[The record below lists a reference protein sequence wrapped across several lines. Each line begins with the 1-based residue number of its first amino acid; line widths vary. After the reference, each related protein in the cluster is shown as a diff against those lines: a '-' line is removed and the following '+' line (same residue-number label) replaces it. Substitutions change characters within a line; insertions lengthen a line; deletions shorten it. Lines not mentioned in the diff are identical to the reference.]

1 MNVHNKTAIIIIV
14 VLAIVFSVLGISS
27 SMRQPLQA
35 GVITAKE
42 HFKQYER
49 LRFIVGV
56 PITNYEPERYVI
68 WVGSRNTVEEWDVS
82 KELFEKAQL
91 GQFITRQEAGK
102 K

>member
-1 MNVHNKTAIIIIV
+1 MSEIKTVIAIV
-14 VLAIVFSVLGISS
+14 AVLVIVFSILGISS
-27 SMRQPLQA
+27 SMYQPLQA

-42 HFKQYER
+42 HFKPYER

-56 PITNYEPERYVI
+56 PITDYEPERYVI
-68 WVGSRNTVEEWDVS
+68 WVGSRSTVEEWDVS

>member
-1 MNVHNKTAIIIIV
+1 MSEIKAVIAIV
-14 VLAIVFSVLGISS
+14 AVLVIVFSILGISS
-27 SMRQPLQA
+27 SMYQPLQA

-56 PITNYEPERYVI
+56 PITDYEPERYVI
-68 WVGSRNTVEEWDVS
+68 WVGSRSTIEEWDVS